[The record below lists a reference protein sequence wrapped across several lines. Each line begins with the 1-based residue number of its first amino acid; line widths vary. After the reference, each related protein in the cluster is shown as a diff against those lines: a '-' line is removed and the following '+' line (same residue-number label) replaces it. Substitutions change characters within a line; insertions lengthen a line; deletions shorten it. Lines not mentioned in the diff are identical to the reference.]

1 MILSMTGFGRAN
13 GMFKDRQIN
22 VEIKSLNGKSPDIR
36 LKLPNYYKEKEL
48 ELRKFVLDQLERGKI
63 DVSISVVSTK
73 EDIEYSLNVE
83 LFKKYTTEIKSLQSD
98 LDVSEGD
105 ILQTVIRI
113 PNVIQNNEENLDV
126 AEWETT
132 KKLTQEAIDHLTQFR
147 KQEGD
152 SLYKDLS
159 DSIRNILEALGS
171 VPQYEEARM
180 NKLKQR
186 MRKNLDEFLGK
197 ENVDHNR
204 FEQEVMHYLERLDIN
219 EEKVRLEQHCA
230 YFTKELEDANAKV
243 KGRKL
248 GFIGQE
254 IGREINTMG
263 AKAQFTEIQQL
274 VVVMKDN
281 LEKIKE
287 QVANA
292 V

>member
-13 GMFKDRQIN
+13 GMYKDRQIN

-48 ELRKFVLDQLERGKI
+48 ELRKFILDQLERGKI

-73 EDIEYSLNVE
+73 EDIDYSLNVD
-83 LFKKYTTEIKSLQSD
+83 LFKKYAAELKSLQSD
-98 LDVSEGD
+98 LGVSEGD

-113 PNVIQNNEENLDV
+113 PNVIQNNDENLDGD
-126 AEWETT
+126 EWQYT
-132 KKLTQEAIDHLTQFR
+132 KELAQNAIDNLTQFR

-152 SLYKDLS
+152 SLYKDLK
-159 DSIRNILEALGS
+159 DSIDNILEALAG

-180 NKLKQR
+180 TKLKEK
-186 MRKNLDEFLGK
+186 MKKNLDEFLGK
-197 ENVDHNR
+197 DNVDHNR

-230 YFTKELEDANAKV
+230 YFTKELDNKNAVV

>member
-48 ELRKFVLDQLERGKI
+48 ELRKFILDQLERGKI

-73 EDIEYSLNVE
+73 EDIEYSLNIE
-83 LFKKYTTEIKSLQSD
+83 LFKKYTTEIKSLQND
-98 LDVSEGD
+98 LDVSKGD

-126 AEWETT
+126 EEWETT
-132 KKLTQEAIDHLTQFR
+132 KKLTQDAINNLTQFR

-159 DSIRNILEALGS
+159 DSIRNILGALAN

-180 NKLKQR
+180 NKLKER

-230 YFTKELEDANAKV
+230 YFTKELDDANAKV